1 MALLLGSDLLSK
13 GLFKTSFGHSKNRFF
28 KVYMAT
34 LIKEKKKGLTDET
47 PGQLQNFIGEVKKGK
62 ITPAQEK

>member
-1 MALLLGSDLLSK
+1 
-13 GLFKTSFGHSKNRFF
+13 
-28 KVYMAT
+28 MAT

>member
-1 MALLLGSDLLSK
+1 LDIVKKILQSIY
-13 GLFKTSFGHSKNRFF
+13 GH
-28 KVYMAT
+28 
-34 LIKEKKKGLTDET
+34 LIKEKKKGMTDET